1 MPFKKELVLPTM
13 TRWTDKQKMTV
24 DRKVKHSGLLI
35 KSGITTIKFFPTA
48 RYAQSKSVAVAAD
61 SHANAHATTT
71 HLLSHPARTS
81 NKVFTLLTITLL
93 LVSLTVSGQIPII
106 KEPQPF
112 SFTQPDIVKMNTG
125 TPSTNHALTN
135 TLYSLDQN
143 ERNRQ
148 IMKEVDE
155 HIKYQ
160 EQQKRLVAEAMREL
174 DGPQIEYSFR
184 PSGLKGKRNFYN
196 SYDQITKMLTGESKA
211 SLKRAV
217 FLSEFAYDTT
227 MNYEKFNQ
235 EISEIVRIV
244 GLKMKDEKISPT
256 DNMGKIM
263 TLFQFMADTIRVK
276 EPLLEK
282 TITTY
287 PKTYDFEDFWGHND
301 LRKTFVSKL
310 LKSGTGNC
318 HSLPLLFLILAEE
331 IGVEAHLAF
340 APNHSYVKFK
350 DKMGNWQNIEL
361 TIGMI
366 ASNQF
371 MVQTGYIKAEAI
383 QNKIYLEAVSK
394 EQAIAQ
400 CLNDLTMYYTRRY
413 GYDDF
418 VIKCTNTSI
427 NKFPV
432 NLTAHQINANY
443 YTTLADYV
451 IQQYKHYGLTKSQFD
466 KDEKAQYVLRQAIG
480 ARNHVENLGYSDM
493 PADAYEAWIKS
504 MEIEAKKQE
513 QLNRVKFLRNMI
525 QH

>member
-1 MPFKKELVLPTM
+1 MADT
-13 TRWTDKQKMTV
+13 
-24 DRKVKHSGLLI
+24 HA
-35 KSGITTIKFFPTA
+35 IKFFPTA
-48 RYAQSKSVAVAAD
+48 HNAPSKSVAVAAD
-61 SHANAHATTT
+61 TQAQAHATPT
-71 HLLSHPARTS
+71 HLLYPPARTS
-81 NKVFTLLTITLL
+81 NKVSALWTITLV
-93 LVSLTVSGQIPII
+93 LVTLTVSGQIPVIV
-106 KEPQPF
+106 EPKPF
-112 SFTQPDIVKMNTG
+112 TFSQPDIVKMNMGIQTG
-125 TPSTNHALTN
+125 NPALTN
-135 TLYSLDQN
+135 TLYSFDVN
-143 ERNRQ
+143 KRNQQ
-148 IMKEVDE
+148 IINEVDE
-155 HIKYQ
+155 YIKKQ
-160 EQQKRLVAEAMREL
+160 EGQKKLVANAMREL

-184 PSGLKGKRNFYN
+184 PSGLNGKKNFYK

-211 SLKRAV
+211 SLKMAV

-244 GLKMKDEKISPT
+244 GLKMKDDKISPT

-263 TLFQFMADTIRVK
+263 TLFQFMADTIKVK
-276 EPLLEK
+276 DQLLEK

-287 PKTYDFEDFWGHND
+287 PKTYDFEDFWGRED

-310 LKSGTGNC
+310 MKTGTGNC
-318 HSLPLLFLILAEE
+318 HSLPLLFLMLAEE

-366 ASNQF
+366 ASDQF

-383 QNKIYLEAVSK
+383 QNRIYLEPVSK

-400 CLNDLTMYYTRRY
+400 CLNDLTMYYTRKY

-443 YTTLADYV
+443 YTTLIDYV
-451 IQQYKHYGLTKSQFD
+451 IQQYKHYGLSKDEFD
-466 KDEKAQYVLRQAIG
+466 KDEKAQYVLKQAIG
-480 ARNHVENLGYSDM
+480 ASNHVENLGYSDM

-504 MEIEAKKQE
+504 MEKEAKKQE
-513 QLNRVKFLRNMI
+513 QLNRVKLLRNMI

>member
-1 MPFKKELVLPTM
+1 VII
-13 TRWTDKQKMTV
+13 
-24 DRKVKHSGLLI
+24 SGLQI
-35 KSGITTIKFFPTA
+35 KSGLTTIKFFPTA
-48 RYAQSKSVAVAAD
+48 HHAQSKSVAVASITD
-61 SHANAHATTT
+61 THAHATPT
-71 HLLSHPARTS
+71 HLLPPPARTT
-81 NKVFTLLTITLL
+81 NKVLTTWTIMLVLVTLTA
-93 LVSLTVSGQIPII
+93 SGQIPVI

-112 SFTQPDIVKMNTG
+112 TFSQPDIVKMTTG
-125 TPSTNHALTN
+125 TQTGNPAMTN
-135 TLYSLDQN
+135 TLYSLDPN

-148 IMKEVDE
+148 IINEVDE
-155 HIKYQ
+155 YIIKQ
-160 EQQKRLVAEAMREL
+160 EQQKKLIADAVREL

-184 PSGLKGKRNFYN
+184 PSGLKGKGNFYK
-196 SYDQITKMLTGESKA
+196 SYGQITKMLTGEIRLN
-211 SLKRAV
+211 LKRAV
-217 FLSEFAYDTT
+217 FLSEFAYDST
-227 MNYEKFNQ
+227 MNYKKFNQ
-235 EISEIVRIV
+235 GISEIVRVI
-244 GLKMKDEKISPT
+244 GLKMKDDKISPT

-263 TLFQFMADTIRVK
+263 TLFQFMADTIRVR

-287 PKTYDFEDFWGHND
+287 PKTYDFEDFWGRED

-310 LKSGTGNC
+310 MKTGTGNC

-366 ASNQF
+366 ASDQF

-383 QNKIYLEAVSK
+383 QNRIYLEPVSK

-400 CLNDLTMYYTRRY
+400 CLNDLTMYYTRKY

-418 VIKCTNTSI
+418 VIKSTNTSI

-443 YTTLADYV
+443 YTTLIDYI
-451 IQQYKHYGLTKSQFD
+451 IQQYKHYGLTKAEFD
-466 KDEKAQYVLRQAIG
+466 KDEKAQYVLKQAIG
-480 ARNHVENLGYSDM
+480 ASNHVENLGYSDM
-493 PADAYEAWIKS
+493 PSDAYEAWIKS
-504 MEIEAKKQE
+504 MEKEAKKQE